1 MKGREMQARRKL
13 PLFLRRRP
21 CRMGTLVDE
30 REEAFDLIEAGGMG
44 GVK

>member
-1 MKGREMQARRKL
+1 MKGREIASARKL

-21 CRMGTLVDE
+21 CRMGALVDE